1 MRVLITGGM
10 GMIGR
15 ATAALL
21 RDRGWDVA
29 LIDIVPKT
37 EVTEPNYTACDIMDY
52 EAVRRHIHGK
62 DAVVHLAA
70 LKNPLFGPGQD
81 VYRINTSGTFNIF
94 EAAAKEGVRRVVQA
108 SSINAIG
115 CGWNIGGFD
124 PQYLP
129 VDEDHPS
136 ITTDPYSL
144 SKRQVEEIGDYYWRR
159 DGIVSVALRFP
170 GVMAKDRA
178 DSEQF
183 HQTRAA
189 MHRYLN
195 EFLALPDAEQTRIMA
210 DVRQRGLE
218 FRRGRP
224 LEYPGDW
231 PKVGPTDSIDMA
243 LWKSFTLDRHHL
255 WATLDERDAARAI
268 EASLTADIQGSPV
281 LFVNDEINFLDYDS
295 RTLARLFFPDSRVDE
310 TALEGSASLVDASF
324 AKDVI
329 GFEPQYRLPRFKHAE
344 TR

>member
-10 GMIGR
+10 GMIGQ

-21 RDRGWDVA
+21 RDRGWDVS
-29 LIDIVPKT
+29 LIDIVPET
-37 EVTEPNYTACDIMDY
+37 EVTEPNYTACDIMDF
-52 EAVRRHIHGK
+52 EAVRRHIHGN

-94 EAAAKEGVRRVVQA
+94 EAAGKGGVQRVVQA

-115 CGWNIGGFD
+115 CGWNVGGFD

-136 ITTDPYSL
+136 VTTDPYSL
-144 SKRQVEEIGDYYWRR
+144 SKRHVEEIGDYYWRR

-170 GVMAKDRA
+170 GVMAQDRA
-178 DSEQF
+178 ESEQF
-183 HQTRAA
+183 QQTRAA
-189 MHRYLN
+189 MHQYLN
-195 EFLALPDAEQTRIMA
+195 EYLALPDAEQKRIMA
-210 DVRQRGLE
+210 DVRERGLA

-224 LEYPGDW
+224 LEYPGEW

-268 EASLTADIQGSPV
+268 EASLTADIQGGPA
-281 LFVNDEINFLDYDS
+281 LFVNDDINFLDYDS
-295 RTLARLFFPDSRVDE
+295 RTLARLFFPDSKVDE
-310 TALEGSASLVDASF
+310 GALEGSASLVDASR
-324 AKDVI
+324 ARELI
-329 GFEPQYRLPRFKHAE
+329 GFVPQYPLPRFRHAE

>member
-15 ATAALL
+15 ATTALL
-21 RDRGWDVA
+21 RDRGWDVSV
-29 LIDIVPKT
+29 IDIIPEADVA
-37 EVTEPNYTACDIMDY
+37 EPNYAACDIMDF
-52 EAVRRHIHGK
+52 EAVRRHVHGK
-62 DAVVHLAA
+62 NAVVHLAA

-81 VYRINTSGTFNIF
+81 VYRINTSGTFNVF
-94 EAAAKEGVRRVVQA
+94 EAAAKEGVHRIVQA

-129 VDEDHPS
+129 IDENHPS
-136 ITTDPYSL
+136 VSTDPYSL

-170 GVMAKDRA
+170 GVIQRDHAQ
-178 DSEQF
+178 SPQF
-183 HQTRAA
+183 EEMRAA

-195 EFLALPDAEQTRIMA
+195 AYLALPDAEQQHLMA

-218 FRRGRP
+218 YRRGRP
-224 LEYPGDW
+224 LEYPGNW
-231 PKVGPTDSIDMA
+231 PKFGPTDSIEAA
-243 LWKSFTLDRHHL
+243 LWKSFTFDRHHL

-268 EASLTADIQGSPV
+268 EASLTADIQGSPA
-281 LFVNDEINFLDYDS
+281 LFVNDKINFLDYDS
-295 RTLARLFFPDSRVDE
+295 RTLARLFFPDSNVDE
-310 TALEGSASLVDASF
+310 TALQGSASLVDASR
-324 AKDVI
+324 AREMI
-329 GFEPQYRLPRFKHAE
+329 GFVPQYPLPRFQPAE

>member
-21 RDRGWDVA
+21 RGRGWDVS
-29 LIDIVPKT
+29 LIDIVP
-37 EVTEPNYTACDIMDY
+37 ESDVTEPHYAACDVMDF
-52 EAVRRHIHGK
+52 ERLRHHIHGK

-81 VYRINTSGTFNIF
+81 VYRINTSGTFNVF
-94 EAAAKEGVRRVVQA
+94 EAAAKEGVQRIVQA

-124 PQYLP
+124 PHYLP
-129 VDEDHPS
+129 VDENHPS
-136 ITTDPYSL
+136 VTTDPYSL

-170 GVMAKDRA
+170 GVLQQDQAR
-178 DSEQF
+178 SLQF
-183 HQTRAA
+183 QQGRAA
-189 MHRYLN
+189 MHHHLN
-195 EFLALPDAEQTRIMA
+195 AYLALPNAEQKHIMA
-210 DVRQRGLE
+210 DTRERGLA

-224 LEYPGDW
+224 LEYPGNW
-231 PKVGPTDSIDMA
+231 PKPGLTDSIEMA
-243 LWKSFTLDRHHL
+243 LWKSFTFDRHHM

-268 EASLTADIQGSPV
+268 ESGLTADIQGSPA

-295 RTLARLFFPDSRVDE
+295 RTLARLFFPDSKVDE
-310 TALEGSASLVDASF
+310 TALEGSGSLVDASR
-324 AKDVI
+324 ARDLI
-329 GFEPQYRLPRFKHAE
+329 GFVPQHPLPRFQYDE